1 MAESHHAVSA
11 PTIYRGFILV
21 VLYCEHVAYKIV
33 TGVNKWCGR
42 SEITSN
48 EPAFT
53 NKACPSFMALA
64 YTWAMKD
71 AL

>member
-33 TGVNKWCGR
+33 TGVNNGAAGVKF
-42 SEITSN
+42 TSN

-53 NKACPSFMALA
+53 NKACPSL
-64 YTWAMKD
+64 WHWHI
-71 AL
+71 LGQ

>member
-42 SEITSN
+42 SEIYVKR
-48 EPAFT
+48 AGI
-53 NKACPSFMALA
+53 
-64 YTWAMKD
+64 YQ
-71 AL
+71 